1 MTTGVGAVAD
11 VVGVNEGW
19 ALLAVLKGVRGGEE
33 LEKLFPW
40 VGPFFEFFLGEFRV
54 ILELTPPGVP
64 GVVGVPGVPGELGG
78 IDELGDRGT

>member
-40 VGPFFEFFLGEFRV
+40 VGPFFEFFLGEFCCKTIHR
-54 ILELTPPGVP
+54 LFSTYDL
-64 GVVGVPGVPGELGG
+64 L
-78 IDELGDRGT
+78 